1 MHEEPFNLLG
11 VSPDD
16 WAKTPES
23 VQLALL
29 SLLDIVRSQSARLR
43 EHETLLRELQAKLG
57 QSSRNSSKPPSSDP
71 PSTPPSPP
79 RAPRGRKAGGQ
90 LGHQGHQRPLVPPEQ
105 VHDPIELVP
114 QHCPSCQTALPHDLP
129 DARPLRRTQVWELP
143 PIAPIIT
150 EYRQHTVCCP
160 ACQQLVSAELPED
173 APPGA
178 FGPRATALMAILRG
192 RYRLSLDD
200 VVEFFADVCQLP
212 LGSTSIVGSC
222 ERVSAALAPVD
233 AAIQEA
239 VQMQPQVNVDET
251 SWPTE
256 TRKGWLWVAVSAVAV
271 CFRICTGRGQE
282 ELRTLLGAFYRGI
295 VTSDRL
301 SAYKLLPNGQRQL
314 CWAHLIRNLVGLQER
329 YADESGWAEQML
341 RHSETL
347 FFAWRAYKE
356 GWYDHLALQQAL
368 LPVRLAMQELLKA
381 GVDSPYAKIASLSKE
396 LLAQW
401 EALWTFSR
409 VEGIEPTNNAAERAL
424 RPAVL
429 WRKGSFGSRSGEGC
443 RFVERLLSV
452 RATCALHQRGLFGFI
467 TAAVAA
473 AWAGEAAPM
482 LIPAPERAASSAQAP
497 PPAVRPSAQTTLQW
511 AA

>member
-16 WAKTPES
+16 WAKTPER

-57 QSSRNSSKPPSSDP
+57 QNSRNSSRPPSSDP
-71 PSTPPSPP
+71 PSTPPPP
-79 RAPRGRKAGGQ
+79 ARTPRGRKAGGQ
-90 LGHQGHQRPLVPPEQ
+90 IGHEGHQRPLVPPEQ
-105 VHDPIELVP
+105 VTEAVELAP
-114 QHCPSCQTALPHDLP
+114 QHCPSCQSALGADLP

-143 PIAPIIT
+143 SIEPLII

-160 ACQQLVSAELPED
+160 RCQQLVTAELPAD

-178 FGPRATALMAILRG
+178 TGPRATALMALLRG
-192 RYRLSLDD
+192 HFRLSLDE
-200 VVEFFADVCQLP
+200 VVEFFGDVCQVP
-212 LGSTSIVGSC
+212 IGSASIVRGC
-222 ERVSAALAPVD
+222 ERVSEALAPVH

-239 VQMQPQVNVDET
+239 VQMQPYVNVDET

-256 TRKGWLWVAVSAVAV
+256 TRTGWLWVAVSAVAV

-282 ELRTLLGAFYRGI
+282 ELRALLGPSYRGI

-314 CWAHLIRNLVGLQER
+314 CWSHLLRNLLGLQEH

-341 RHSETL
+341 KHSEVL
-347 FFAWRAYKE
+347 FFAWRAYKD

-368 LPVRLAMQELLKA
+368 IPVRLAMQERLRA
-381 GVDSPYAKIASLSKE
+381 GVESPYSKIASLSRE

-409 VEGIEPTNNAAERAL
+409 VEGVEPTNNAAERAL

-452 RATCALHQRGLFGFI
+452 RATCQKQERAVFTYL

-473 AWAGEAAPM
+473 AWAGEEAPS
-482 LIPAPERAASSAQAP
+482 LIPRVGQVASSAQAP
-497 PPAVRPSAQTTLQW
+497 TAALRPSAQPTLKW

>member
-16 WAKTPES
+16 WAHTPES

-29 SLLDIVRSQSARLR
+29 SLLDIVRAQSAQIKELQ
-43 EHETLLRELQAKLG
+43 TLVRELQAKLG
-57 QSSRNSSKPPSSDP
+57 QTSRNSSKPPSSDP
-71 PSTPPSPP
+71 PSAPPHPP
-79 RAPRGRKAGGQ
+79 RPAHGRKAGGQ
-90 LGHQGHQRPLVPPEQ
+90 VGHEGHQRPLLPPEQ
-105 VHDPIELVP
+105 VQDPIELQP
-114 QHCPSCQTALPHDLP
+114 EHCPTCQTALPANLP
-129 DARPLRRTQVWELP
+129 DVAPLRRTQVWELP
-143 PIAPIIT
+143 PIEPIIT

-160 ACQQLVSAELPED
+160 QCQQFVTAELPAA

-178 FGPRATALMAILRG
+178 FGPRATALMGILRG

-200 VVEFFADVCQLP
+200 VVEFLADICQLP
-212 LGSTSIVGSC
+212 LGSASIVRGC

-233 AAIQEA
+233 AAIQQA
-239 VQMQPQVNVDET
+239 VQTQPHLNVDET

-271 CFRICTGRGQE
+271 CFRICTGRGQD
-282 ELRTLLGAFYRGI
+282 ELRALLGSSYRGI

-301 SAYKLLPNGQRQL
+301 SAYKLLPNEQRQL
-314 CWAHLIRNLVGLQER
+314 CWSHLIRNLLGLQEC
-329 YADESGWAEQML
+329 YADVSGWAERML
-341 RHSETL
+341 KQSEAL
-347 FFAWRAYKE
+347 FFVWHRYKE
-356 GWYDHLALQQAL
+356 GWYDQVALQQAL
-368 LPVRLAMQELLKA
+368 LPVRLALQELLRA
-381 GVDSPYAKIASLSKE
+381 GVDSPYAKIASMSKE
-396 LLAQW
+396 LLSQW

-409 VEGIEPTNNAAERAL
+409 VEGLEPTNNAAERAL

-429 WRKGSFGSRSGEGC
+429 WRKGSFGSRSAEGC

-452 RATCALHQRGLFGFI
+452 RATCQQQNRALFAFL

-473 AWAGEAAPM
+473 AWVGEAAPP
-482 LIPAPERAASSAQAP
+482 LIPAPEQAAGSVQAAP
-497 PPAVRPSAQTTLQW
+497 IVQTTLKW

>member
-1 MHEEPFNLLG
+1 MHDEPFNLLG

-43 EHETLLRELQAKLG
+43 ELETVVRELQAKLG
-57 QSSRNSSKPPSSDP
+57 QTSRTSSKPPSSDP
-71 PSTPPSPP
+71 PSTPPPPP
-79 RAPRGRKAGGQ
+79 RTPRGRKAGGQ
-90 LGHQGHQRPLVPPEQ
+90 LGHEGHQRPLVPPEA
-105 VHDPIELVP
+105 VTEAIELLP
-114 QHCPSCQTALPHDLP
+114 QHCPSCQSALSADLP
-129 DARPLRRTQVWELP
+129 DAGPLRRTQVWELP
-143 PIAPIIT
+143 PIEPLII

-160 ACQQLVSAELPED
+160 RCQQFVTAELPAA

-178 FGPRATALMAILRG
+178 FGPRATALMALLRG
-192 RYRLSLDD
+192 RFRLSLDE
-200 VVEFFADVCQLP
+200 VVEFFNDVCQLP
-212 LGSTSIVGSC
+212 LGSASIVRGC
-222 ERVSAALAPVD
+222 ARVSAALAPVD

-239 VQMQPQVNVDET
+239 VQMQPHLNVDET

-271 CFRICTGRGQE
+271 CFRICTGRGKD
-282 ELRTLLGAFYRGI
+282 ELRALLGACYRGI
-295 VTSDRL
+295 VISDRL

-314 CWAHLIRNLVGLQER
+314 CWSHLLRNLLGVQEC

-341 RHSETL
+341 KHSEAL
-347 FFAWRAYKE
+347 FFAWHRYKE
-356 GWYDHLALQQAL
+356 GWYDQVALQQAL
-368 LPVRLAMQELLKA
+368 MPVRLAMQELLRA
-381 GVDSPYAKIASLSKE
+381 GVDSPYAKIAGLSKE
-396 LLAQW
+396 LLTQW

-409 VEGIEPTNNAAERAL
+409 VEGVEPTNNAAEQAL

-429 WRKGSFGSRSGEGC
+429 WRKGSFGSRSAAGC

-452 RATCALHQRGLFGFI
+452 RATCQQQERGLFAFL
-467 TAAVAA
+467 TAAVVA
-473 AWAGEAAPM
+473 AWAGEAAPT
-482 LIPAPERAASSAQAP
+482 LIRAPEQAACNAQAP
-497 PPAVRPSAQTTLQW
+497 PPVMRPSAQMPLQW